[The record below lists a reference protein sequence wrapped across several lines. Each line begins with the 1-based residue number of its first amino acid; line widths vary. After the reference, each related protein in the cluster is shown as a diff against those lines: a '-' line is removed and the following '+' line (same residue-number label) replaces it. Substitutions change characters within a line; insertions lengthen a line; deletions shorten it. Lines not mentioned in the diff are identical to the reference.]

1 MGEEKK
7 ILMREGYPLTGE
19 GGYFLSCNVGGT
31 VMGMGNGYPLMSI
44 HWSVSCNGYPL
55 MGGNSCHVSGHLVSG
70 NLVHL
75 CGNLVMVSP

>member
-7 ILMREGYPLTGE
+7 ILMRGGYPLTGE

-44 HWSVSCNGYPL
+44 H
-55 MGGNSCHVSGHLVSG
+55 
-70 NLVHL
+70 
-75 CGNLVMVSP
+75 